1 MALPGVNP
9 FPHLAAGLVD
19 DPFPDGQDQAGLFG
33 DGNELVRADQTARG
47 VVPAQHAAR
56 TGRAPAPGA
65 SHVAVRS
72 VRARPRSWTARS
84 SCSRCPPGAWRG
96 TWRRRR
102 WSAGYGCLRH
112 RSGRSR
118 CPRWTSPAPRARRP

>member
-47 VVPAQHAAR
+47 VVPAQQCFGAHDGAR
-56 TGRAPAPGA
+56 GGFVLGLVVQ
-65 SHVAVRS
+65 HELVAL
-72 VRARPRSWTARS
+72 
-84 SCSRCPPGAWRG
+84 
-96 TWRRRR
+96 
-102 WSAGYGCLRH
+102 LRQ
-112 RSGRSR
+112 
-118 CPRWTSPAPRARRP
+118 AQVM